1 MNLIL
6 AHRPSRLH
14 FATLLLAAVTAC
26 SDPLGQFE
34 SGLVLD
40 PCNGNYPVCNTVVGC
55 TLTDSSFIQGQ
66 FPGSGKFM
74 IQLSG
79 PSTVE
84 LHFFLQDPSAAG
96 SQMLI
101 TWFESGCTTEF
112 QTTVPGSVFIGEAQ
126 QNQGEFV
133 RSQDL
138 TAEGDH
144 LIEFQSD
151 ATAQYVAKV
160 VILPK
165 SMGP

>member
-1 MNLIL
+1 MISIL

-14 FATLLLAAVTAC
+14 FATLLLAGATAC
-26 SDPLGQFE
+26 SDPLGDFK

-40 PCNGNYPVCNTVVGC
+40 PCNGNYPVCDTVVGC
-55 TLTDSSFIQGQ
+55 ALTDSSYIEGT

-74 IQLSG
+74 IQLAG

-84 LHFFLQDPSAAG
+84 LHFFLINPSAAG
-96 SQMLI
+96 SELFI
-101 TWFESGCTTEF
+101 TWYESGCTTQF
-112 QTTVPGSVFIGEAQ
+112 QTAVPGNVFIGEAQ
-126 QNQGEFV
+126 QNNGEFF

-138 TAEGDH
+138 SAQGDH
-144 LIEFQSD
+144 EIEFNSD

-165 SMGP
+165 STGL

>member
-1 MNLIL
+1 MNSIL
-6 AHRPSRLH
+6 AHRQRPLH
-14 FATLLLAAVTAC
+14 FATLLAASLLGC
-26 SDPLGQFE
+26 SDPLGNFE

-55 TLTDSSFIQGQ
+55 ALTDSSYIEGQ

-74 IQLSG
+74 IQLTG

-84 LHFFLQDPSAAG
+84 LHFFLVNPSAAG
-96 SQMLI
+96 TELFI

-112 QTTVPGSVFIGEAQ
+112 QTPVPGNVFIGEAQ
-126 QNQGEFV
+126 QNNGEFM

-138 TAEGDH
+138 SAAGDH
-144 LIEFQSD
+144 LIEFTSD

-165 SMGP
+165 STGL